1 MSESHGS
8 GVVKWWTAL
17 TVGTTVA
24 LLIAWLAH
32 VAGVDLSQLL
42 SVVAGA
48 GALGWLIVLV
58 SVPWN
63 LYFGARQ
70 VLAGIEASRRRDIHV
85 EPGDE
90 AEARRIQRRMLGFAL
105 GGHVVTALGA
115 GLIGYLAKETAG
127 YYFMGFYLLSAA
139 IRPAVA
145 YFSHLR
151 KRIGELTRETSYPR
165 DDVVTLRSSVD
176 DLTATVKRL
185 EEELPQATT
194 QLAAR
199 LTGDLTHAQQRL
211 VSDLARLEDA
221 QATDRQAARE
231 RADELGRK
239 VDRITRQVET
249 TLDGLSDHQEL
260 QAGLRALVR
269 MIRADEAT

>member
-8 GVVKWWTAL
+8 VVVKWWTAL
-17 TVGTTVA
+17 AVGTTVA

-151 KRIGELTRETSYPR
+151 NRIGELTRETSYPR

-269 MIRADEAT
+269 MIRADAAT

>member
-17 TVGTTVA
+17 AVGTTVA

-151 KRIGELTRETSYPR
+151 NRIGELTRETSYPR

-239 VDRITRQVET
+239 VDRITRQIET

-269 MIRADEAT
+269 MIRADAAT

>member
-17 TVGTTVA
+17 AVGTTVA

-151 KRIGELTRETSYPR
+151 KRIGELTRETTYPR

-185 EEELPQATT
+185 EEELPQATA

-239 VDRITRQVET
+239 VDRITRQIET

-269 MIRADEAT
+269 MIRADAAT